1 MANVKELEARVRE
14 LEVLL
19 GAHRGTDGG
28 AAGDGPRPDFIEFG
42 SPRHAA
48 LLGLV
53 KVDETEDTTH
63 LFTYTSPHSGV
74 TYRLADEY
82 EPVRLFPA
90 MDPEKAAW
98 VILRQKVGELE
109 GGPPP
114 VPEGAPEMWRPRD
127 APQ

>member
-14 LEVLL
+14 LEQLL
-19 GAHRGTDGG
+19 GAHGVRG
-28 AAGDGPRPDFIEFG
+28 AGSAVEEGPRPDYIEFG
-42 SPRHAA
+42 SPQHAA

-53 KVDETEDTTH
+53 VVGEEEDASDY
-63 LFTYTSPHSGV
+63 FTYASPSSGL

-82 EPVRLFPA
+82 EPVRNFPA
-90 MDPEKAAW
+90 MDPEKAAR

-114 VPEGAPEMWRPRD
+114 VPEGAPNMWRPRNV
-127 APQ
+127 P